1 MDTHGI
7 IGVMATRKQRR
18 RRAKEQRHEYEV
30 VYVDDEGNEV
40 EVDPEEVRPPA
51 KPRTDNTGRPKR
63 TESRGRRG
71 RTLDPP
77 SWPRTIRRG
86 LLFAPIFFITVL
98 LIMPDRNVLGAAA
111 QTLLLLLIFVP
122 FSYFMDRVFW
132 RSQQKRLARSGG
144 NS

>member
-1 MDTHGI
+1 
-7 IGVMATRKQRR
+7 MATRKQRR

-40 EVDPEEVRPPA
+40 EVDPEESRPA
-51 KPRTDNTGRPKR
+51 KERSEKTSRARQTQGRA
-63 TESRGRRG
+63 RGRA
-71 RTLDPP
+71 LDPP
-77 SWPRTIRRG
+77 SWPRTFKRG
-86 LLFAPIFFITVL
+86 LIFAPIFFATVL
-98 LIMPDRNVLGAAA
+98 LIMPDRNVAAAFA

>member
-1 MDTHGI
+1 
-7 IGVMATRKQRR
+7 MATRKQRR
-18 RRAKEQRHEYEV
+18 RRAKEHRHEYEV

-40 EVDPEEVRPPA
+40 EVDPDEARPA
-51 KPRTDNTGRPKR
+51 KER
-63 TESRGRRG
+63 TEKGGRTKPTQARGRG
-71 RTLDPP
+71 RALDPP
-77 SWPRTIRRG
+77 SWPKTLKRG
-86 LLFAPIFFITVL
+86 LLFAPIFFATVL
-98 LIMPDRNVLGAAA
+98 LIMPDRNIAGAVA

>member
-1 MDTHGI
+1 
-7 IGVMATRKQRR
+7 MATRKQRR

-40 EVDPEEVRPPA
+40 EVEPDEVRPAKERTEKSGRA
-51 KPRTDNTGRPKR
+51 KPTQAGA
-63 TESRGRRG
+63 RG

-77 SWPRTIRRG
+77 SWHKTIKRG
-86 LLFAPIFFITVL
+86 LLFAPIFFVTVL
-98 LIMPDRNVLGAAA
+98 LIMPDRNIAGAVA

>member
-1 MDTHGI
+1 
-7 IGVMATRKQRR
+7 MATRKQRR

-40 EVDPEEVRPPA
+40 EVEPDEVRPA
-51 KPRTDNTGRPKR
+51 KER
-63 TESRGRRG
+63 TEKSGRGKPTQASARG

-77 SWPRTIRRG
+77 SWHKTIKRG
-86 LLFAPIFFITVL
+86 LLFAPIFFVTVL
-98 LIMPDRNVLGAAA
+98 LIMPDRNIAGAVA

>member
-1 MDTHGI
+1 
-7 IGVMATRKQRR
+7 MATRKQRR

-40 EVDPEEVRPPA
+40 EVDHEEARPA
-51 KPRTDNTGRPKR
+51 KERTEKSTGTKR
-63 TESRGRRG
+63 TETRGRG

-77 SWPRTIRRG
+77 SWPRTIKRG
-86 LLFAPIFFITVL
+86 LLFAPIFFATVL
-98 LIMPDRNVLGAAA
+98 LIMPDRNVAGAVA